1 MARNYDLAV
10 IGSGPAGHSA
20 AIQARRLGAR
30 VAIVEKR
37 YAAGGECVNTGTIPS
52 KAMREAVLHLTGYRQ
67 RGFYGAGYTV
77 KETITAEDLRRR
89 TYQVVE
95 LESGVFDG
103 QLRRSGVEVLRGR
116 SFFLD
121 PRRLGLE
128 GCAETD
134 EIRADSIL
142 VASGSTPARPA
153 SVPFDGA
160 AVVDSESFLSIP
172 SLPRSIIVM
181 GAGVVGVEYA
191 CMTAVLGI
199 RTVLVDKREGLLGF
213 LDRDIVEGLRAHLGE
228 LGVSLRLGE
237 EGRIV
242 RTPGGVR
249 VELGAG
255 ALEAEMLLYAVGRQG
270 NVEGLGLEKAGL
282 EADARGR
289 IGVDDHFRTRTPGIF
304 AAGDVVGFPSLASV
318 SMEQGRRA
326 ACCALGASAPP
337 MAQPLPSG
345 IYTIPEMSTVGATEA
360 QLKAEGVPYET
371 GLARFGEIA
380 RSNIVGNTC
389 GLMKLLFHRETGRL
403 LGVHILGE
411 GAAELVHIGQAVL
424 AFGGGRD
431 YFLET
436 VFNYPTLAECYKVAA
451 MAGESGPRRG

>member
-1 MARNYDLAV
+1 MTRHYDLAV

-95 LESGVFDG
+95 LESGVFDR
-103 QLRRSGVEVLRGR
+103 QLRRSGVEVLRGEA
-116 SFFLD
+116 FFLD
-121 PRRLGLE
+121 SRRLGLE
-128 GCAETD
+128 GCADTD
-134 EIRADSIL
+134 EVRADSIL

-199 RTVLVDKREGLLGF
+199 STVLVDKREGLLDF

-237 EGRIV
+237 EGPIERA
-242 RTPGGVR
+242 PGGVR
-249 VELGAG
+249 VELGGG

-304 AAGDVVGFPSLASV
+304 AAGDVIGFPSLASV

-326 ACCALGASAPP
+326 ACCALGAPAPP
-337 MAQPLPSG
+337 MARPLPSG

-380 RSNIVGNTC
+380 RSNIVGDTR
-389 GLMKLLFHRETGRL
+389 GLMKLLFHRGTGRL

-451 MAGESGPRRG
+451 MTGSDGDRF